1 MDPPEI
7 YKLPMGSIHQIEVY
21 QLPNKNANTDSN
33 KNTNISVL
41 GLRLVE
47 ETQRRIREE
56 IGNTPLHSVSKIYN
70 DIYTSIN
77 DRLNGTNIEEYIKL
91 CSNIW
96 SIDKSLYMKVQVY

>member
-1 MDPPEI
+1 M
-7 YKLPMGSIHQIEVY
+7 
-21 QLPNKNANTDSN
+21 
-33 KNTNISVL
+33 
-41 GLRLVE
+41 RLVE

-91 CSNIW
+91 CPNIW
-96 SIDKSLYMKVQVY
+96 SIDKSLYIKVYVY